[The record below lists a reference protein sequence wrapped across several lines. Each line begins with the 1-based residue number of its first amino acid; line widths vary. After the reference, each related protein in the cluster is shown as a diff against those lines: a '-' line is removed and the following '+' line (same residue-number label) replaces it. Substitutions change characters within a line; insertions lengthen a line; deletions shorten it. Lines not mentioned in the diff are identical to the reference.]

1 MAKRT
6 LDDVFNNDTLGLLDV
21 KPKQSYRQSSESIY
35 VGMYH
40 EIRDFIERNGREPS
54 AKSRNINEARLGQ
67 RLDALRK
74 NTEAQQVLAPYD
86 TKTQILQVTPEASE
100 RVESATPRTL
110 DDVLSSELLN
120 DKHDIFR
127 VADVIQKGKKQSTND
142 YQATRKRCE
151 DFEQFKPL
159 FEHVQRELDSGVRRT
174 SSIDGIA
181 EIQEGQFF
189 IVGGL
194 IAYVAH
200 VGEKYEHRKGH
211 HNARMRVI
219 FSNGTESDLLLRSFG
234 ASLHK
239 DKAARAIS
247 GGTEGPL
254 FREQKAERTGIVYVL
269 KSKSELP
276 QIAEHYHYLHKIGA
290 TNGAVKKRVGNPRKQ
305 TTYLRA
311 DIEVAAEYTLYGYQP
326 KKVERVLQLFFSDA
340 QADIKI
346 RDGFGDIAK
355 PREWYFV
362 PLEEIAKAVEL
373 LQAGELTSFYY
384 DTKTCAIRRR

>member
-40 EIRDFIERNGREPS
+40 EIRDFIERSGREPS

-74 NTEAQQVLAPYD
+74 NKEAQQVLAPYD
-86 TKTQILQVTPEASE
+86 TKTQILQTSREAC
-100 RVESATPRTL
+100 ESAEPAAPRTL
-110 DDVLSSELLN
+110 DEILSSELLD

-151 DFEQFKPL
+151 DFEKFKPL
-159 FEHVQRELDSGVRRT
+159 FEHVQRELDKGSRRT
-174 SSIDGIA
+174 SSIEGIA

-194 IAYVAH
+194 IAYVAN

-234 ASLHK
+234 ASLYK

-254 FREQKAERTGIVYVL
+254 IREQKAERTGIVYVL

-290 TNGAVKKRVGNPRKQ
+290 TNSTIKKRVGNPRKQ
-305 TTYLRA
+305 TTYLLA
-311 DIEVAAEYTLYGYQP
+311 DVEVAAEFTLYGYQP
-326 KKVERVLQLFFSDA
+326 KKVERVLQLFFKGV
-340 QADIKI
+340 QADIQIKD
-346 RDGFGDIAK
+346 RFGSTAN

-362 PLEEIAKAVEL
+362 SLENIAKAVAL
-373 LQAGELTSFYY
+373 LQAGHLMEHYFDKERGEIL
-384 DTKTCAIRRR
+384 RR